1 MTQEQEDMIRL
12 LKLPHRINNP
22 AALFRLCEKAAVELE
37 TLLNRPKGGR
47 PKSIGAVALKAH
59 Q

>member
-12 LKLPHRINNP
+12 LKQPHRINNP

-47 PKSIGAVALKAH
+47 PKSIELKAH